1 MWGGL
6 FVVDPLSHVAP
17 QPQQQ
22 QALQMVYQALTCN

>member
-6 FVVDPLSHVAP
+6 FVVDPFSNVAP
-17 QPQQQ
+17 QQ